1 MSYCIYYILY
11 CEFNRSYAYE
21 EREDCWQYTDQDSAT
36 RFDSLEEAAKVKT
49 KLEADGFPPL
59 TILKMKQTTEIIS
72 IIQMDETAE
81 G

>member
-36 RFDSLEEAAKVKT
+36 QFDSLEEAAKVKT

-59 TILKMKQTTEIIS
+59 TILKMKQTTEIIF

>member
-11 CEFNRSYAYE
+11 CKFSGHYVCE

>member
-1 MSYCIYYILY
+1 MFYVLY
-11 CEFNRSYAYE
+11 CKFNGYYVYE
-21 EREDCWQYTDQDSAT
+21 ERESCWQYTDQDSAT